1 MTRSASVRLASY
13 TRALAFGGAL
23 LLLVSSAVAAEIGK
37 TLDEI
42 IALAKKEGTVQVANS
57 WRGRMLKEVAKGFE
71 ARYGLSFKQT
81 YVGGIS
87 SRERILSEAVAG
99 LVEYDVVNVSG
110 ELRPHYIKAGVIVPV
125 DWGKLFP
132 KVNPMLVGPKGY
144 FIAAG
149 ISRYAIIYNTNM
161 VAAADVPKTWED
173 CLDPKWKGKVA
184 IYTRPRTFTGL
195 WPGWGEARSLDFAR
209 RLRANDP
216 IWTSDQTG
224 TAAKIAAGEYALSC
238 GLPYHTY
245 LNIKRRDKTAPI
257 AFAYPTEL
265 PLQIGEAFAIMK
277 GAKNPNAAILF
288 AGYLASKEGQ
298 QAYKYYGR
306 SNPLVEGTVAHEQV
320 AKAGSK
326 LIFGGWEFA
335 GAKEAEAAKK
345 IVEAWGFPKGK

>member
-1 MTRSASVRLASY
+1 MLLAASV
-13 TRALAFGGAL
+13 
-23 LLLVSSAVAAEIGK
+23 SAAQIGK
-37 TLDEI
+37 TLEEV
-42 IALAKKEGTVQVANS
+42 IALAKKEGTVQVANV

-81 YVGGIS
+81 YVTGIS

-99 LVEYDVVNVSG
+99 MVEYDVVNVSG
-110 ELRPHYIKAGVIVPV
+110 ELRPQYIKAGVIVPV
-125 DWGKLFP
+125 EWGKLFP
-132 KVNPMLVGPKGY
+132 KVNPMLIDPKSY
-144 FIAAG
+144 FIAGG

-161 VAAADVPKTWED
+161 VAAADVPKAWED
-173 CLDPKWKGKVA
+173 CLDPKWKRKVA
-184 IYTRPRTFTGL
+184 IYTRPRTYTGL
-195 WPGWGEARSLDFAR
+195 WPGWGEERSLDFHR
-209 RLRANDP
+209 KLKANEP

-224 TAAKIAAGEYALSC
+224 TAAKIASGEYALSC

-257 AFAYPTEL
+257 GFAYPTEL

-298 QAYKYYGR
+298 AAYKHYGR
-306 SNPLVEGTVAHEQV
+306 SNPFVEGTVANQQV
-320 AKAGSK
+320 AEAKSK
-326 LIFGGWEFA
+326 LIFGGWDFA
-335 GAKEAEAAKK
+335 GAKEGAAAKK

>member
-1 MTRSASVRLASY
+1 MHCIASY
-13 TRALAFGGAL
+13 TRALVFGGAFL
-23 LLLVSSAVAAEIGK
+23 LLAASVSAAQIGK
-37 TLDEI
+37 TLEEV

-71 ARYGLSFKQT
+71 ARYGLTFKQT

-110 ELRPHYIKAGVIVPV
+110 ELRPQYIKAEVIVPV
-125 DWGKLFP
+125 GWGTLFP
-132 KVNPMLVGPKGY
+132 EVNPMLIDPKGY

-149 ISRYAIIYNTNM
+149 ISRYAIIYNTNT

-173 CLDPKWKGKVA
+173 CLDPKWKRKVA

-195 WPGWGEARSLDFAR
+195 WPGWGETRSLDFHR
-209 RLRANDP
+209 KLRANDP
-216 IWTSDQTG
+216 IWTADQTG
-224 TAAKIAAGEYALSC
+224 TAAKIAQGEYALSC

-288 AGYLASKEGQ
+288 AGFLASKEGQ
-298 QAYKYYGR
+298 KSYKHFGR
-306 SNPLVEGTVAHEQV
+306 SNPFVEGTVANEQV
-320 AKAGSK
+320 AAAKSK
-326 LIFGGWEFA
+326 LIFGGWDFA
-335 GAKEAEAAKK
+335 GAKEGAAAKK